1 MSLSTAIDGL
11 RQAMGR
17 HGLCIHL
24 ILDVHHA
31 CGGETLFDR
40 HRRSSKWLGRYSTR
54 QYAPKH
60 VNIPYLKIIVWL
72 WQLWLEL
79 IKTAKH
85 SNKVVPLWGHWCSKP
100 HIVLGGWARICLLT
114 ACCLRG
120 VNEPHRQA
128 MMLQCIYIYIWT
140 IYVKKKYMYIN
151 WHLDTVRY
159 IYIYISY
166 DYVYIYMY
174 MLLYV
179 KLLLHYL
186 IHPPDPCLS
195 LHSHRIPTPAS
206 TLKGHGLSLDGH
218 VFGIAGPEPGDRPV
232 KPRAIGVKQRKS
244 GRVAQR
250 VGSRLVSSDFSSGSS
265 ETFMETKHPGAVC
278 SL

>member
-1 MSLSTAIDGL
+1 MYIY
-11 RQAMGR
+11 
-17 HGLCIHL
+17 IHMNYICKKNIYVYKL
-24 ILDVHHA
+24 
-31 CGGETLFDR
+31 TF
-40 HRRSSKWLGRYSTR
+40 RYC
-54 QYAPKH
+54 ALH
-60 VNIPYLKIIVWL
+60 
-72 WQLWLEL
+72 
-79 IKTAKH
+79 
-85 SNKVVPLWGHWCSKP
+85 
-100 HIVLGGWARICLLT
+100 
-114 ACCLRG
+114 
-120 VNEPHRQA
+120 
-128 MMLQCIYIYIWT
+128 IYIYIIWLC
-140 IYVKKKYMYIN
+140 I
-151 WHLDTVRY
+151 
-159 IYIYISY
+159 
-166 DYVYIYMY
+166 YIYMY